1 MKKSFILSLVM
12 VVILIASLAT
22 ATYAWYTTQ
31 TVVTVSSTTV
41 YTAQTGATLV
51 ISDTFVSDPTWSVNE
66 VTLTMGGYDAA
77 HGINPMVINS
87 GSGLSTATT
96 YENFAF
102 LTTTL
107 NNAKKA
113 NAAGEAG
120 SPAKLTAVTDGVGDP
135 GTVIYV
141 ANPGK
146 ADATYYVKVT
156 FAANSSTTNNGLR
169 VAVFKTASITAAY
182 VDDEQDDA
190 IDDATLVGIWA
201 PSGKQVGYMNAIAA
215 GTQFDTTSGL
225 FTGESVM
232 TTTNASGIIFNS
244 GSFSTNAQTL
254 AAYDNTNI
262 TNNVYTVVA
271 WYEGGDVTNQ
281 YAGLASSFTI
291 EFNISNS

>member
-31 TVVTVSSTTV
+31 TVVNVTSTTV
-41 YTAQTGATLV
+41 YTAETGATLV
-51 ISDTFVSDPTWSVNE
+51 ISDTFVSDPTWSVNS
-66 VTLTMGGYDAA
+66 VTLTMGGADAE
-77 HGINPMVINS
+77 HGINPMVIDS
-87 GSGLSTATT
+87 DAALTTDTA
-96 YENFAF
+96 YEDLAF

-113 NAAGEAG
+113 NAAGTAG
-120 SPAKLTAVTDGVGDP
+120 TPATLTAVTDGVGEA

-146 ADATYYVKVT
+146 SAATYYVKVT
-156 FAANSSTTNNGLR
+156 FTDSATTNNGLR

-182 VDDEQDDA
+182 ADTDAQNEA
-190 IDDATLVGIWA
+190 IDAATLVGIWA
-201 PSGKQVGYMNAIAA
+201 PSGAQVGYMDAIAQ
-215 GTQFDTTSGL
+215 GTQFYTGSGL
-225 FTGESVM
+225 FTDEEVM
-232 TTTNASGIIFNS
+232 TQAANSGIIFNA
-244 GSFSTNAQTL
+244 GTFSTNAQTL
-254 AAYDNTNI
+254 AAYNNTAI

-271 WYEGGDVTNQ
+271 WYEGGDVTNA
-281 YAGLASSFTI
+281 YAGLASSFTV